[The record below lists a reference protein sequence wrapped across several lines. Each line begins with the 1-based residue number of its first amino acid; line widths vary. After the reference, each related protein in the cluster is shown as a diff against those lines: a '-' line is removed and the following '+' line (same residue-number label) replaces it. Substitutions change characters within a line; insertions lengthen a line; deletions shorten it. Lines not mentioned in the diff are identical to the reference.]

1 MNRFNGSF
9 LGMRM
14 KKILIGLS
22 CLVVAGSALAQDRII
37 SASSGVT
44 DLLIALN
51 KQDAIVAVDVTSRG
65 PAVAKLPVV
74 GYHRQLSAEGLLSIA
89 PSMLIGSKE
98 MGPKSTLTV
107 LEQAGV
113 DVVVLP
119 TESTPNSLIKRI
131 NILGEKLDRPAEAKV
146 LVEKVNTIVADL
158 DSNNAKVETP
168 KSVLFLLVNEK
179 GTYTAAG
186 GNTTA
191 HTVVELAGGV
201 NPGVELNSYQA
212 LSAEAFLEMQPDA
225 IVVSGR
231 QWRKYQDINALI
243 DYMPLLADTPA
254 GKNNEIYVINGSY
267 LIGGLGM
274 GSLIESQQLQKK
286 LYSVN

>member
-1 MNRFNGSF
+1 
-9 LGMRM
+9 M

>member
-1 MNRFNGSF
+1 
-9 LGMRM
+9 M

-168 KSVLFLLVNEK
+168 KSVLFLLVNDK